1 MIIQAKDN
9 VLEKSSN
16 FESKTVGIKNVSK
29 IFKILLDGIYSDPFG
44 SIMREI
50 ASNSLDANKESNT
63 DKNVEITF
71 IDKDPLN
78 GDDYTIIF
86 KDYGVGISESR
97 MYDIFCNLGES
108 TKDTDNE
115 QIGGFGI
122 GSKSPFKYT
131 DAYTVK
137 TINNGTEYLYA
148 LVLNTDNVPECNLI
162 YSKPSEEESGTEI
175 IIPVKDNY
183 DFARFK
189 EATQKQ
195 LCWFKNITYKNV
207 NVVSPEITYEGKRFF
222 ILKESWY
229 AYNYGNPS
237 HQQVLLGNIPYDFKG
252 KHFSKHIILKFNIG
266 ELNPTAS
273 REDLDI
279 NTTSSDN
286 YDKVIAEVRKEIL
299 EYVQSLIDTKT
310 NLIELL
316 HITRNYNIDISELVF
331 EGYPLSDYMAINIV
345 KYMSRNYRVTQV
357 ITNNIRLENCLS
369 NKIYYYTDDINTI
382 DVSNYI
388 RNTRSVIHTLP
399 KDKVG
404 GIYDILLKYLT
415 PISDEVTPVVKGPRK
430 KADRTIIKYTVYKKY
445 HSKDAYSD
453 TVDDFKDKFLKDIS
467 KPLVYFLEKEASNLN
482 LVYGYQSFLY
492 NRINYVRLTTGGL
505 NKLGVNPMIIHAS
518 NEKQIVEYLLKH
530 NDSFRTD
537 VKECFAPHTYSDLYN
552 DLDMNSCF
560 VKYVKKLNNLEDRT
574 VVKQLHNLGIQFP
587 KEYYNLYPAY
597 NAVYNKLIDMQ
608 IEKLQNKKTKKK

>member
-9 VLEKSSN
+9 VLEKSSD
-16 FESKTVGIKNVSK
+16 FQSKTVGIKNVSK

-71 IDKDPLN
+71 VEKDPLN

-137 TINNGTEYLYA
+137 TINDETEYLYA

-162 YSKPSEEESGTEI
+162 YSKPSNEESGTEI
-175 IIPVKDNY
+175 IIPVKDHY
-183 DFARFK
+183 DFTKFK
-189 EATQKQ
+189 EAAQKQ
-195 LCWFKNITYKNV
+195 LCWFKNIDYKNV
-207 NVVSPEITYEGKRFF
+207 NVIYPEISYEGKRLI
-222 ILKESWY
+222 ILKDSWY
-229 AYNYGNPS
+229 ASNYGIPS
-237 HQQVLLGNIPYDFKG
+237 YQQVLLGNIPYDFRG
-252 KHFSKHIILKFNIG
+252 KHFSKYIILKFNIG

-273 REDLDI
+273 REALDI

-286 YDKVIAEVRKEIL
+286 YDKIVAEARKEIL
-299 EYVQSLIDTKT
+299 EYVQLLIDSKT

-316 HITRNYNIDISELVF
+316 HVVRSYNIDASELSF
-331 EGYPLSDYMAINIV
+331 EGYCLSEYMNINIV
-345 KYMSRNYRVTQV
+345 RCSTKYYGKQV
-357 ITNNIRLENCLS
+357 MYNTFKLEQCLTH
-369 NKIYYYTDDINTI
+369 KLYCYTDDINSNDVASYVRDERTTI
-382 DVSNYI
+382 HS
-388 RNTRSVIHTLP
+388 LP

-404 GIYDILLKYLT
+404 GIYDVLIKYIT
-415 PISDEVTPVVKGPRK
+415 PLSDIVTPVVKGPRK
-430 KADRTIIKYTVYKKY
+430 KADRSIIKYTLYKQLGNKE
-445 HSKDAYSD
+445 AYS
-453 TVDDFKDKFLKDIS
+453 TNVDDFKDTYLTDAS
-467 KPLVYFLEKEASNLN
+467 KPLIYFLEGETNDLN
-482 LVYGYQSFLY
+482 LYYGWEKLLFRKVNLM
-492 NRINYVRLTTGGL
+492 RLTTGGL
-505 NKLGVNPMIIHAS
+505 NKLGINSMIIHFKNKKDIA
-518 NEKQIVEYLLKH
+518 EYLLK
-530 NDSFRTD
+530 NNVTFKKEVEECLAPFTD
-537 VKECFAPHTYSDLYN
+537 TDLYA
-552 DLDMNSCF
+552 DLYRNSCF
-560 VKYVKKLNNLEDRT
+560 VKYVEKLNAFSNGRIIQDIR
-574 VVKQLHNLGIQFP
+574 NLGVVFP

-597 NAVYNKLIDMQ
+597 DSVYNKLIDMH
-608 IEKLQNKKTKKK
+608 IEKMQNKKIKKR